1 MGSILVARHAGSHA
15 AAIVITVTVATVVEM
30 AIGSSGLSS

>member
-1 MGSILVARHAGSHA
+1 MGLILVARLAGSQA
-15 AAIVITVTVATVVEM
+15 AAMVITATATMAIEM